1 MIEVYC
7 TLISCILLIT
17 ILIVC
22 LLVFKPYSFFS
33 INEKYLY
40 SITPVKI
47 KYTFN
52 KMKMLEFMRDYP
64 KHEIHFRNFKN
75 KQEYYESLKELIVS
89 RDKEDAIN
97 LYKVVF
103 FDKILQN
110 SNIPKLP
117 KLCVLY
123 EKRKLVKEYKQTSL
137 QANVNSTMSL
147 DIFKMNS
154 EEDAKERAK
163 KKLILKALSK
173 QLNVRVTS
181 KDKKKLSG
189 YSYFEILEHNVKI
202 ALCKKY
208 LEIV

>member
-1 MIEVYC
+1 MIEVC
-7 TLISCILLIT
+7 CALISCILLIT

-22 LLVFKPYSFFS
+22 LLVFKPYSFFN
-33 INEKYLY
+33 IDEKYLY

-103 FDKILQN
+103 FNKILQN

-117 KLCVLY
+117 KLCALY

-173 QLNVRVTS
+173 QLNVKVTN
-181 KDKKKLSG
+181 KDKKKFSTF
-189 YSYFEILEHNVKI
+189 SYFEILEHNVKL
-202 ALCKKY
+202 ALCRKY
-208 LEIV
+208 LQII

>member
-1 MIEVYC
+1 MIEVC
-7 TLISCILLIT
+7 CILIFC
-17 ILIVC
+17 ILIVVALIF

-40 SITPVKI
+40 SIKTVKI
-47 KYTFN
+47 KYTFD
-52 KMKMLEFMRDYP
+52 KMKMLDFMRNYP
-64 KHEIHFRNFKN
+64 KCEIHFRNFKN

-103 FDKILQN
+103 FNKILQN

-173 QLNVRVTS
+173 QLNVKVTN
-181 KDKKKLSG
+181 KDKKKFSTF
-189 YSYFEILEHNVKI
+189 SYFEILEHNVKL
-202 ALCKKY
+202 ALCRKY
-208 LEIV
+208 LEIY